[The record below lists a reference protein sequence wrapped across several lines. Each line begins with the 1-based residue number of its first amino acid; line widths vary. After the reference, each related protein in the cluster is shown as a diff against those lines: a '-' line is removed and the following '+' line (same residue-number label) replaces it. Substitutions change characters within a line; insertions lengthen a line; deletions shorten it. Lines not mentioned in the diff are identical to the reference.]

1 MSGADPHPL
10 LPGRA
15 AGSWLS
21 PPQADKRCF
30 RKTPC
35 WETQA
40 STPHSPTHVFLEDS
54 INNVQAQRPGSHM
67 SVPGGETKAREW
79 IGHSAWPQTP
89 AQLLTTLGGLPEAQ
103 GSLGPGKAP
112 APQRPALGWG
122 TAGEKEAA
130 LSAWESLGHIEAAF
144 PLPGEAAGL
153 GGLRDLRSRSHAPGP
168 CRAVQGGLGAG
179 TEVWGWASPTRSR
192 GRVGE
197 GGDWRN
203 SHAHLVPEG
212 V

>member
-1 MSGADPHPL
+1 MLIRIPSSPDGQR
-10 LPGRA
+10 G
-15 AGSWLS
+15 AGSAPHRQTNAAFGRHPAGRLRL
-21 PPQADKRCF
+21 PLP
-30 RKTPC
+30 TP
-35 WETQA
+35 
-40 STPHSPTHVFLEDS
+40 PTHVFLEDS